1 MVKSKEE
8 RIGIKVTLTALVIWV
23 LASVT
28 LFTIS
33 AGVVPI
39 DNFSAKGLLKLFIVI
54 LSTIFWG
61 ARAGKEIIKD
71 NKHDDLT
78 GIKTVFIILLTFLIL
93 TFLFDGDFSE
103 IMENKHTLT
112 NAAKG
117 LLFYIFIQLI
127 PTIITGIIIGRR
139 IKKLGHKIMTQQF
152 GRREK

>member
-1 MVKSKEE
+1 MIKSKEE
-8 RIGIKVTLTALVIWV
+8 KIGVKVTLTALLIWV
-23 LASVT
+23 VASVI

-33 AGVVPI
+33 ARVFPV
-39 DNFSAKGLLKLFIVI
+39 DNFTIEGLLTLSIVI

-61 ARAGKEIIKD
+61 ARAGKEIIRD

-93 TFLFDGDFSE
+93 TMLFDGDFSK
-103 IMENKHTLT
+103 IMENKYTLT

-117 LLFYIFIQLI
+117 FLFYSFIQLI

-139 IKKLGHKIMTQQF
+139 IKKLGRKY
-152 GRREK
+152 